1 MSKPDLYALQAFVT
15 AARTRNLTR
24 AAEQLHLTVS
34 ALSHQMRGLEE
45 RLGKRLFTRSPR
57 GVSLTNDGQRL
68 LSAVEG
74 PMDSIDR
81 AFAQLHGRSNTAFT
95 LSAMQS
101 FASSWLMPRLGRF
114 LALNSGLE
122 LNLQTSAELVDFSRE
137 SVDAALRFGPGKWPG
152 LLADHLFDE
161 WITPVASPLLLQ
173 RLGKPKLANFAGYPL
188 LADPGNRWRDW
199 FKQFGGTPPKRY
211 VASFDDPEMLLK
223 AAVEGMGIAMGRHTM
238 TQPLLDNGRLV
249 SLTTRKMASKYAHYL
264 VYPPRSAEL
273 PALIAFRQWLLA
285 EVQAEA
291 PPLRKKPIGG

>member
-1 MSKPDLYALQAFVT
+1 MPRDISCWAPVSTPLRDNRPGVLATHADQGPAQRALIRIARDIRNERDIECD
-15 AARTRNLTR
+15 AA
-24 AAEQLHLTVS
+24 
-34 ALSHQMRGLEE
+34 
-45 RLGKRLFTRSPR
+45 
-57 GVSLTNDGQRL
+57 DGQGE
-68 LSAVEG
+68 V
-74 PMDSIDR
+74 
-81 AFAQLHGRSNTAFT
+81 AQARI
-95 LSAMQS
+95 
-101 FASSWLMPRLGRF
+101 
-114 LALNSGLE
+114 
-122 LNLQTSAELVDFSRE
+122 TSAELVDFSRE

-173 RLGKPKLANFAGYPL
+173 RLGKPRPGNFAGYPL

-199 FKQFGGTPPKRY
+199 FTQFGGTPPKRY

-273 PALIAFRQWLLA
+273 PALIAFREWLLA

-291 PPLRKKPIGG
+291 RTLRKPATDG